1 MKIICIGRNY
11 GEHIKEL
18 NNSVPDEPIIFFK
31 PDTSILKNNAPF
43 YYPSFTKEIDYEVE
57 LLVRISREG
66 KNIEEQFSHKYYEEV
81 GVGIDF
87 TARDLQKKAQEK
99 GLPWSLAKGFN
110 GSAPISDFVSKLKFT
125 DINNIGF
132 SLKLN
137 GTLKQEGN
145 SSMMIHKIDKIV
157 SYISKFITLK
167 NGDIIF
173 TGTPSG
179 VGAVKI
185 GDRLE
190 LFIENEKMLEC
201 EVK

>member
-11 GEHIKEL
+11 SEHIKEL
-18 NNSVPDEPIIFFK
+18 NNETPGEPIIFFK
-31 PDTSILKNNAPF
+31 PDTSVLKNNAPF
-43 YYPSFTKEIDYEVE
+43 YYPSFTNEIDYEAE

-66 KNIEEQFSHKYYEEV
+66 KNIEEKFAHKYYEEI

-99 GLPWSLAKGFN
+99 GLPWALAKGFN
-110 GSAPISDFVSKLKFT
+110 GSAPVSDFVSKSKFP
-125 DINNIGF
+125 DINSIGF
-132 SLKLN
+132 SLKQN
-137 GTLKQEGN
+137 GTLKQQGN

-167 NGDIIF
+167 NGDLIF

-185 GDRLE
+185 GDVLE
-190 LFIENEKMLEC
+190 VFLEGEKMLEC